1 MAKGSVRK
9 KGKKWYYRF
18 YIEDESGNLV
28 QREFVGTESKS
39 ETEALLRKAM
49 EDYEEKKFVAKSEN
63 ATVGMLLDMWVEEE
77 LKPGSLSNGTVMAYQ
92 GTVNRIK
99 QHPIGS
105 RKLKT
110 VTADNLQ
117 AYMDFLSFGGTNP
130 DGTTAKA
137 LSKGYLRLFSAVLQ
151 GAFRFAVFP
160 KRLITFNPMQ
170 YVVWRGKKEDY
181 DLFSDEDGNTDSTP
195 TLSHEQYLKLEE
207 FLKKKDNPAL
217 LPIQIAY
224 YTGLRIGEVCG
235 LTWQDVNLDKQYLT
249 VRRSMRYNG
258 ARHKTEIGATKR
270 KKVRTVDF
278 CNTLAAILKA
288 AKTEQHK
295 NRLQYGGLYH
305 LNYYTEV
312 KEKDRTYYEVYSLP
326 RTDEI
331 PEGYKEIS
339 FVCLR
344 PDGAYESPSTVG
356 IMCRTASRKVE
367 GLEGFHFHQLRH
379 TFTSNLLSNGA
390 APKDVQELLGHADV
404 STTMNIYAHATREAK
419 RTSARL
425 LDKVVGG
432 E

>member
-18 YIEDESGNLV
+18 YVEDESGKMV
-28 QREFVGTESKS
+28 QREFAGTESKS

-49 EDYEEKKFVAKSEN
+49 EDYEAKKFVAKPEN
-63 ATVGMLLDMWVEEE
+63 TTVGMLLDMWVEEE
-77 LKPGSLSNGTVMAYQ
+77 LKPGNLSNGTVMSYQ

-99 QHPIGS
+99 QHPIGN

-110 VTADNLQ
+110 VTADHLQ

-170 YVVWRGKKEDY
+170 YVVWRGKKEEY
-181 DLFSDEDGNTDSTP
+181 ELFSDEDGETASTP
-195 TLSHEQYLKLEE
+195 TLSYEQYQRLED
-207 FLKKKDNPAL
+207 FLKKKNNPAL

-224 YTGLRIGEVCG
+224 YTGLRIGEVCA
-235 LTWQDVNLDKQYLT
+235 LTWQDINLEEQYLT

-270 KKVRTVDF
+270 KKIRTVDF
-278 CNTLAAILKA
+278 CDTFAAILKA
-288 AKTEQHK
+288 AKAEQHK
-295 NRLQYGGLYH
+295 NRFRYGELYS
-305 LNYYTEV
+305 LNYYLEV
-312 KEKDRTYYEVYSLP
+312 REKDRTYYEVYSLP
-326 RTDEI
+326 RSEKV
-331 PEGYKEIS
+331 PEGYKELS

-344 PDGAYESPSTVG
+344 PDGAFEAPSTVG
-356 IMCRTASRKVE
+356 IMCRTARKKVE
-367 GLEGFHFHQLRH
+367 GLEDFHFHMLRH
-379 TFTSNLLSNGA
+379 TYTSNLLSNGA

-425 LDKVVGG
+425 LDKVVCG